1 MKIKKIYILNTK
13 ILIFN
18 CLKKYN
24 YSYIIKYMKLYSK
37 YRNLNDPDKILI
49 LEHFKIFTKGNLDKK
64 NIFFIKKN
72 IFLLKINRGGKIT
85 LHTPGQLI
93 FYILLNIKR
102 LKINI
107 YNLINILENT
117 FLDVLFF
124 HGIFAYKIK
133 NHGVY
138 INYKNQEY
146 KIASLGLGISKGC
159 SFHGLSYNINF
170 NLNIF
175 KNFKPCDLINIKMI
189 KLCDIYNFAIK
200 FELEANVGVYCFL
213 KHIGKL

>member
-1 MKIKKIYILNTK
+1 MFKIKKIYILNTK

-102 LKINI
+102 LRINL
-107 YNLINILENT
+107 YNLINILEKT
-117 FLDVLFF
+117 FIDVLFF
-124 HGIFAYKIK
+124 HGIFAYKK
-133 NHGVY
+133 
-138 INYKNQEY
+138 
-146 KIASLGLGISKGC
+146 KIMVFI
-159 SFHGLSYNINF
+159 
-170 NLNIF
+170 
-175 KNFKPCDLINIKMI
+175 
-189 KLCDIYNFAIK
+189 
-200 FELEANVGVYCFL
+200 
-213 KHIGKL
+213 